1 MHFSYAEKVAICVG
15 NDFFSIVIKVTMMMM
30 MMMMMVMFTLAN
42 KLVHVR
48 CTFLPFR
55 PISPSE
61 HVLPV
66 GLDVH

>member
-30 MMMMMVMFTLAN
+30 VMFTLAN
-42 KLVHVR
+42 KLVHAR

-61 HVLPV
+61 HVLPA